1 MEASSLTAGLSES
14 IHAFGSDIRVSEK
27 IDRRKERNRR
37 GRMST
42 DEIRRCT
49 LYDLKEANIQP
60 EKTNANDD
68 NESDPT

>member
-1 MEASSLTAGLSES
+1 
-14 IHAFGSDIRVSEK
+14 
-27 IDRRKERNRR
+27 
-37 GRMST
+37 MST
-42 DEIRRCT
+42 DEIRRST